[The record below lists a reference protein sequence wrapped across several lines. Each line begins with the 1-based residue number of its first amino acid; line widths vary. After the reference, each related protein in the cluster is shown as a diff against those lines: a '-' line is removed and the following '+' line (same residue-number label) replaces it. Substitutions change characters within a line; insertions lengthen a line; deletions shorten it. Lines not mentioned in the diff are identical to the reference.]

1 MNAAARRQAVSE
13 VTVITDPVQDDESRR
28 VVQALGCR
36 RIEGSPLRDGSPR
49 GSRSVF
55 VLTDAELDD
64 GELDARLDVL
74 AAYGIAVH
82 RVVGEHPA
90 VSVANRRL
98 GYL

>member
-1 MNAAARRQAVSE
+1 MNAAAGRQAVSE

-36 RIEGSPLRDGSPR
+36 RLEGSPVRDGSPR

-55 VLTDAELDD
+55 VLTHAELDD
-64 GELDARLDVL
+64 GGLDTRIDAL

-82 RVVGEHPA
+82 RVVGDHPA
-90 VSVANRRL
+90 VSLANRRL
-98 GYL
+98 GYF